1 MYSKGKFS
9 YLYLPVNVA
18 LSAIENTAAESVIL
32 VVWADDCNANKTN
45 AARKIIVVFFIRD
58 YNGGVIIL
66 ETKYTFNAIYIFF
79 YSPSCTSF
87 WCLLHRLPSP
97 WVRRSG
103 GQLLSLA

>member
-66 ETKYTFNAIYIFF
+66 ETKYTFIAIYIFF
-79 YSPSCTSF
+79 IPFPVQVFGVCYTA
-87 WCLLHRLPSP
+87 CLRL
-97 WVRRSG
+97 RCA